1 MDEIEGTNYKF
12 KSQEIENI
20 WYIFFCLSDATFSS
34 VDVSYGKRGGICVIR
49 RNNDVNL

>member
-1 MDEIEGTNYKF
+1 MDEIEDTNYKF

-34 VDVSYGKRGGICVIR
+34 VDVSYGKRGGHMCYQEKQ
-49 RNNDVNL
+49 